1 MNIKKLIGTS
11 MIALL
16 VVAMGV
22 SMAAAADVTM
32 PNPII
37 NALNG
42 SDETTVTV
50 TVTGAVLGD
59 REVYIETDNSNL
71 QAKLVGQGIDTDWV
85 AGYPG
90 VSRTYTTTE
99 SDYTFDL
106 SINGTSEGTVSVQDK
121 KAGGGSISVCD
132 STVVSS
138 QVNKIPE
145 FATLAIPVVALLGLV
160 LFMRRKKD

>member
-1 MNIKKLIGTS
+1 MNVKKLIGTS

-16 VVAMGV
+16 VVAMGAG
-22 SMAAAADVTM
+22 MAAAADVTM

-50 TVTGAVLGD
+50 TVTGAVVGA
-59 REVYIETDNSNL
+59 REVYIETDNSKL
-71 QAKLVGQGIDTDWV
+71 QARLEGQGIDTGWV
-85 AGYPG
+85 AHYPG
-90 VSRTYTTTE
+90 KSRTYTAIG
-99 SDYTFDL
+99 SDYTFNL
-106 SINGTSEGTVSVQDK
+106 SIRGTSEGMVAVQDK
-121 KAGGGSISVCD
+121 KATGGSISTCD